1 MNPAL
6 VANKNLQHLYET
18 GCEAIFIFEKGVC
31 IGQNATAEKIF
42 GYSLEEAIGRLGTDW
57 IVEKDRSIVVD
68 KIQTNDQRPYD
79 VEAIKK
85 DGTTFPVEIRGK
97 LVVHENKSLRI
108 TSVLD
113 ISDRKRAE
121 EKAYQGELVLDT
133 IFDTLPDLFFLI
145 DSDGKILDYR
155 AKKTDSLYVSPD
167 IFLGKRMQEVLPK
180 NVSEKFELNIAKTI
194 SQKKLMSFEYFL
206 NLSGKNTFFEARI
219 SPIPDAQKLVIIVRD
234 ITERKV
240 AENEVSKSEIKFRS
254 IFESSVV
261 SIIVTNYRHEII
273 EWNSGSEYLFGY
285 SAEQAKRMS
294 LSKLIPER
302 LMHQHKLGFNH
313 AVKSKGLSRPGI
325 NHEVYGLKKNGKE
338 FPITLTLGSWVQN
351 GEVFFS
357 AMILDI
363 TERKEAEEAILYQA
377 HFDALTALPNR
388 FLALDRLNQLLI
400 EAKRSNELV
409 AVLFLDLDDF
419 KKVNDSLGHEIG
431 DKLLVDA
438 AQRLSS
444 VVRSGDT
451 VGRLGGDEFI
461 LLLPGLKNAADA
473 RPTVENLL
481 MRFRDSFKIEKREL
495 ILTVSVGI
503 AIYPQDGICGS
514 DLLRNADSA
523 MYHAKNAGRNTY
535 SYYQDS
541 MNNEVARRLVLEEQ
555 IHGALERKE
564 FEVFYQALRDV
575 KTDRIIGAEALLRW
589 NNEKL
594 GSVSPAEFIPI
605 IEQSG
610 MINPIGMFVLDRAM
624 SQLSQWNEAYKIE
637 LKIAVNLSPR
647 QFRDPKLVDKIS
659 ALVDKYHFSSGSL
672 ELEITEGVL
681 MGGHTSI
688 SESLQSLEDIG
699 VHIAMD
705 DFGTGY
711 SSMSNLRKYPFNMLK
726 IDRSFVR
733 DLMTDSADKEL
744 INATIVMSHALGLK
758 VVAEGVETTEQLATL
773 KRLGC
778 DLVQGFLFGR
788 PVNAEEFSS
797 QIEADLSGGQFKK

>member
-1 MNPAL
+1 MSSPSS
-6 VANKNLQHLYET
+6 ANNNLQHLYET
-18 GCEAIFIFEKGVC
+18 GCEAIFIFDKGVC

-42 GYSLEEAIGRLGTDW
+42 GYTSKEAIGRLGIDW
-57 IVEKDRSIVVD
+57 IVEKHHSKVID

-85 DGTTFPVEIRGK
+85 DGTILPVEVRGK
-97 LVVHENKSLRI
+97 LIEHENKILRI

-113 ISDRKRAE
+113 ISDRKKAE
-121 EKAYQGELVLDT
+121 EKAYRGELVLDT

-145 DSDGKILDYR
+145 DPDGTIRDYR
-155 AKKTDSLYVSPD
+155 AKKSESLYVPPD
-167 IFLGKRMQEVLPK
+167 VFLGKRMQDVLPK
-180 NVSEKFELNIAKTI
+180 NVSEKFVKNIQIAL
-194 SQKKLMSFEYFL
+194 SQKQLASFEYFL
-206 NLSGKNTFFEARI
+206 YLEGKQVYFEARV
-219 SPIPDAQKLVIIVRD
+219 SPIQKSQQMVIIARD
-234 ITERKV
+234 ITEKRL
-240 AENEVSKSEIKFRS
+240 AENEILKSEIKFRS
-254 IFESSVV
+254 IFEASVV
-261 SIIVTNYRHEII
+261 SIIVTDYRQEII

-285 SAEQAKRMS
+285 STEEAKGMN

-313 AVKSKGLSRPGI
+313 AVKSNGLSRPGI
-325 NHEVYGLKKNGKE
+325 NHEVYGLKKNGEE

-351 GEVFFS
+351 GEIFFS
-357 AMILDI
+357 ATILDI
-363 TERKEAEEAILYQA
+363 TERKEAEEEILYQA
-377 HFDALTALPNR
+377 HFDSLTALPNR
-388 FLALDRLNQLLI
+388 FLALDRLNQLLN
-400 EAKRSNELV
+400 EAKRCNELV

-461 LLLPGLKNAADA
+461 LLLPGLKNASDA
-473 RPTVENLL
+473 RPTVEKLL
-481 MRFRDSFKIEKREL
+481 AKFRDSFKIENREL
-495 ILTVSVGI
+495 ILTLSVGV
-503 AIYPQDGICGS
+503 AVYPQDGICGS

-541 MNNEVARRLVLEEQ
+541 MNEEVARRLMLEEQ
-555 IHGALERKE
+555 IHGALERNE

-594 GSVSPAEFIPI
+594 GNVSPAEFIPI

-610 MINPIGMFVLDRAM
+610 MINPIGMFVLDSAM
-624 SQLSQWNEAYKIE
+624 SQLSQWNEAYNLE

-659 ALVDKYHFSSGSL
+659 ALVDKYHFSSGNL

-733 DLMTDSADKEL
+733 DLMTNSADKEL

-758 VVAEGVETTEQLATL
+758 VVAEGVETIEQLAAL
-773 KRLGC
+773 KKLGC

-788 PVNAEEFSS
+788 PVNAKEFSS
-797 QIEADLSGGQFKK
+797 QIEADLSGEQFK